1 MERMYDMIIIGGGT
15 AGLSAAQY
23 AARSNLKALVI
34 EEKGEGGQAVLI
46 DRLENYPGIAEP
58 VSGYEFAT
66 NMKKQA
72 TDFGAEFTY
81 GKVTGL
87 GKKDGLFSIPVEH
100 EGEEPTI
107 YQARTVL
114 LATGADHRRLGV
126 AGEKEFYGKGVSYCA
141 TCDGPFFRNKHIVVV
156 GGGDAA
162 CDEANFLSHLTDR
175 VTMIHRK
182 DKLRAQKALVART
195 LANPHITM
203 HFNTVITEIKG
214 TEGPMGKVTSVV
226 LETIADGKSVCPMT
240 AGAGSGANPVASGG
254 TAAAGGAGAIA
265 PKGEIVCGELECDAV
280 FIFVGMDPR
289 TELASLAKQ
298 DDSGY
303 IITDELM
310 RTSIPGLFAAGDIRA
325 KPFRQIIT
333 AASDGAIAA
342 HAAAA
347 CIDELQCEAR
357 P

>member
-1 MERMYDMIIIGGGT
+1 MERVYDMIIIGGGA
-15 AGLSAAQY
+15 AGLAAAQY
-23 AARSNLKALVI
+23 AGRSNLKTLVI

-46 DRLENYPGIAEP
+46 DKLENYPGIAEP
-58 VSGYEFAT
+58 VSGYEWALT
-66 NMKKQA
+66 MKKQA

-87 GKKDGLFSIPVEH
+87 GKKEGLFSIPVEH

-107 YQARTVL
+107 YQAKTVL

-126 AGEKEFYGKGVSYCA
+126 PGEKEFYGKGVSYCA

-195 LANPHITM
+195 LANPHIKVL
-203 HFNTVITEIKG
+203 FNTVVSEIRG
-214 TEGPMGKVTSVV
+214 TQGPMGKVTSVV
-226 LETIADGKSVCPMT
+226 LETVADGKSVCPT
-240 AGAGSGANPVASGG
+240 AAG
-254 TAAAGGAGAIA
+254 TAANGAGTVA
-265 PKGEIVCGELECDAV
+265 PKGDIVCGELECDAV

-298 DDSGY
+298 DDAGY

-347 CIDELQCEAR
+347 CIDEQQCEAR